1 MSFALLEGAELEGF
15 AVMWYCIIFGAVLRF
30 LETKQFSF

>member
-1 MSFALLEGAELEGF
+1 MSFALLEGAEGF

-30 LETKQFSF
+30 LETKQFSV